1 MKVTLIGHFC
11 VDVFHRSDGREEKKL
26 GGIYHAIAAM
36 ANLASDQDRLF
47 PVFGAG
53 EAEIDE
59 ITSAFSEYP
68 NVDLSGMFVQ
78 PNGSNVVHYFD
89 ERPNECVE
97 NISAPIPFET
107 IKPFLAVDGVYINMI
122 SGSDISLE
130 TLDHIRL
137 AVRGRKTPIHFD
149 MHCLTLGINPDG
161 TRFRR
166 AMSDWRR
173 WCFMIDSVQMNEE
186 EARGITLEQY
196 GDEAFAKQMMPLMV
210 KAFVVTRG
218 KMGATVYRD
227 EHKVLKRTDVSGD
240 ANENPVSVIG
250 SGDIFG
256 AVFLYAFLKK
266 SNYAEAAAI
275 AHAAAAYSTRF
286 SVSDKHRELRAQR
299 IVP

>member
-1 MKVTLIGHFC
+1 MKVTIIGHFC
-11 VDVFHRSDGREEKKL
+11 VDVFHRSDGSEEKKL

-36 ANLASDQDRLF
+36 ASLASDQDRLF

-53 EAEIDE
+53 EAEISQ
-59 ITSAFSEYP
+59 ITSSLSVYP

-107 IKPFLAVDGVYINMI
+107 IEPFLAVDGVYINMI
-122 SGSDISLE
+122 SGSDITLE

-137 AVRGRKTPIHFD
+137 AVRSRKTPIHFD

-227 EHKVLKRTDVSGD
+227 EHKVLKRIDVNGD
-240 ANENPVSVIG
+240 ANEDPVSDIG

-256 AVFLYAFLKK
+256 AAFLFAFLKK
-266 SNYAEAAAI
+266 NNYAEAASI
-275 AHAAAAYSTRF
+275 AHAVAAYSTRF
-286 SVSDKHRELRAQR
+286 PVADKHRELRAQR
-299 IVP
+299 TLL